1 MKPVKSKLFQQFL
14 KKLEAQ
20 LDALGR
26 TQGSAVQGTRVDG
39 DHRPSNRGERAAVT
53 SQGYLAL
60 GLAQR
65 AAELSEKIE
74 RLKQVPPTPR
84 SKLANG
90 ALALLIDED
99 DAHRW
104 ILVLP
109 GGQGDI
115 LVHQGTEL
123 TVVSSEAPMLS
134 NLLGKEAGDDGRIRM
149 GGRTLEVEIA
159 ELY

>member
-1 MKPVKSKLFQQFL
+1 M
-14 KKLEAQ
+14 
-20 LDALGR
+20 
-26 TQGSAVQGTRVDG
+26 
-39 DHRPSNRGERAAVT
+39 T

-90 ALALLIDED
+90 ALVLLIDED

-109 GGQGDI
+109 GGQGDT

-123 TVVSSEAPMLS
+123 TVVS
-134 NLLGKEAGDDGRIRM
+134 
-149 GGRTLEVEIA
+149 
-159 ELY
+159 